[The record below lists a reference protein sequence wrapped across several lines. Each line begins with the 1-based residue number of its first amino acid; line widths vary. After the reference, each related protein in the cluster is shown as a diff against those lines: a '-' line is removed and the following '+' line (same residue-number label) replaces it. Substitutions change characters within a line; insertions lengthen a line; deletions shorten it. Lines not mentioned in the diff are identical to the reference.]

1 MFRLAL
7 AVSGAQIKLAKNAE
21 HGRKTVNQI
30 CMNFLPWRAL

>member
-1 MFRLAL
+1 MFWLATG
-7 AVSGAQIKLAKNAE
+7 VFGAQITLAKNAE